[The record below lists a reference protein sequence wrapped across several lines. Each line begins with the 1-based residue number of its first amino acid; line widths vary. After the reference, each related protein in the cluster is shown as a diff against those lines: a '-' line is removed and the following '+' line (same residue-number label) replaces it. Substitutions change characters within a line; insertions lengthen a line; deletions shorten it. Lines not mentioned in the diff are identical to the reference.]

1 MIRIGKSVDHQR
13 EAVEARCRIDHAED
27 PQPSRDAIEI
37 CQLPL
42 QAAQNGERCVAGGI
56 VSLLLRDLRA
66 NLAQRLGDGAIG
78 LQRDV
83 P

>member
-1 MIRIGKSVDHQR
+1 MTKDGLSPMDRGIT
-13 EAVEARCRIDHAED
+13 VEGVAALTMPED

-37 CQLPL
+37 SQLPL
-42 QAAQNGERCVAGGI
+42 QAAQNGERCMAGGI

-78 LQRDV
+78 L
-83 P
+83 